1 MIKPWWLWAFWVSP
15 LSYGQ
20 RAISVNEFT
29 AERWMEVRYCNDIE
43 NDTEFLFADIYIL
56 FVFVELDNTE
66 ASWRYYSRK
75 YDSAGS

>member
-29 AERWMEVRYCNDIE
+29 AERWMKVRYCNDTE
-43 NDTEFLFADIYIL
+43 NDTEFLFADIYIF

-75 YDSAGS
+75 SDSADS